1 MKNVDPRKFGFD
13 SQAYEKASNNI
24 LSKYYGYIII
34 ICIALG
40 LLLIVSSVFTW
51 PSQPLLLLIGGFF
64 IIFGIN
70 LNYRKSFVSSKINR
84 LILFP
89 YWIIVIISLIYL
101 FIINHFINIFI
112 FYSIPLFLIIF
123 WFFWQSFANSR
134 IISELCDGFELLD
147 NFNYH
152 QAFDYFYEYNL
163 NHNNPVA
170 WSGISWALIG
180 FERYD
185 EAFESSVKAVQMSL
199 SFNQSLQKENVNIIR
214 FYTRGAV
221 LFHLK
226 RYETALYYADDI
238 LKIDQPTNFIGWN
251 FKGVI
256 YDEMGNHEESMKC
269 YKKALHYNPEYAVK
283 LPNNFNN
290 SQNLIN
296 QFNTLIKLYKQL

>member
-1 MKNVDPRKFGFD
+1 
-13 SQAYEKASNNI
+13 
-24 LSKYYGYIII
+24 
-34 ICIALG
+34 
-40 LLLIVSSVFTW
+40 
-51 PSQPLLLLIGGFF
+51 LIGGFF

-199 SFNQSLQKENVNIIR
+199 SFNQSLQKENINIIR

>member
-1 MKNVDPRKFGFD
+1 
-13 SQAYEKASNNI
+13 
-24 LSKYYGYIII
+24 
-34 ICIALG
+34 
-40 LLLIVSSVFTW
+40 
-51 PSQPLLLLIGGFF
+51 
-64 IIFGIN
+64 
-70 LNYRKSFVSSKINR
+70 
-84 LILFP
+84 
-89 YWIIVIISLIYL
+89 
-101 FIINHFINIFI
+101 
-112 FYSIPLFLIIF
+112 
-123 WFFWQSFANSR
+123 
-134 IISELCDGFELLD
+134 
-147 NFNYH
+147 
-152 QAFDYFYEYNL
+152 L

-199 SFNQSLQKENVNIIR
+199 SFNQSLQKENINIIR